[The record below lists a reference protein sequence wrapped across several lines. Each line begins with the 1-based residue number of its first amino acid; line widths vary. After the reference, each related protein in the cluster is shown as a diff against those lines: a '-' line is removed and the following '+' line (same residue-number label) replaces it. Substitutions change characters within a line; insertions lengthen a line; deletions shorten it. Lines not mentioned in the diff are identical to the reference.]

1 MVYIHYSPNCLKLH
15 DQYYHTYKENETN
28 DDDDAT
34 PQENDDQAENE
45 TEWLDLSW
53 PQITCSSDQK
63 PNPETT
69 ISDFLLLRQSVFW
82 FSSSK
87 FCGKKKQDL

>member
-53 PQITCSSDQK
+53 PPSVKSIWQIK
-63 PNPETT
+63 NN
-69 ISDFLLLRQSVFW
+69 LY
-82 FSSSK
+82 
-87 FCGKKKQDL
+87 